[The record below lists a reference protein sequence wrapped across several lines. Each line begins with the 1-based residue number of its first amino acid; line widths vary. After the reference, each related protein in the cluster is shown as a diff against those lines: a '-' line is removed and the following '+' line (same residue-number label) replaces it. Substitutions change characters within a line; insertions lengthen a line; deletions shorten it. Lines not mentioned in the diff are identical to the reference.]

1 MNTLDIEVVLYR
13 DNGLAIVDLTKYI
26 RRQAENFKKSLC
38 KIFQA
43 EGLKIAVEANH
54 NRVNFLDVTLSPWS

>member
-13 DNGLAIVDLTKYI
+13 DDGLAIVDLTKYT
-26 RRQAENFKKSLC
+26 RRQAENLC

-43 EGLKIAVEANH
+43 EGLKIAVKANH
-54 NRVNFLDVTLSPWS
+54 NRVNFLDVTLPPWS